1 MWDCPKCLALSYSF
15 LYARGRM
22 NGRDEARDV
31 STRAA
36 LHEGGGVETGGC
48 LENNTSATSEWETWE
63 VRL

>member
-1 MWDCPKCLALSYSF
+1 
-15 LYARGRM
+15 M

-31 STRAA
+31 SMRAVF
-36 LHEGGGVETGGC
+36 HKGGGGGSSGC